1 MTRFSSTYGPGDD
14 TCVSSAD
21 EPGDDMVQFYLW
33 AGG

>member
-1 MTRFSSTYGPGDD
+1 MTRVSSTYELGDD

-21 EPGDDMVQFYLW
+21 EPGDDTVQFYLW